1 MTKYAT
7 NHPIGSM
14 DPKDLFDNAQ
24 NLDYALN
31 DITKA
36 IWTDRFG
43 RSRKSYW
50 GMEQAFSAQLLN
62 QQDRFNTFI
71 QSSGYKV
78 IGEYTDGPLTVT
90 DYNQL
95 IRYQSELYKLTAA
108 TPLDFTTTG
117 NDATSWAN
125 DSAHFVSVGDAALR
139 QELAAPGGAG
149 LVGGVAKPVTWS
161 GFAGGADPTGV
172 NASDA
177 AFIAAGASGETCYVP
192 GPATY
197 QLNTPIT
204 TGTWII
210 SDGVTFTGTGG
221 IQAQAI
227 KLSPLINDYGLGKGG
242 RWVSDAN
249 PAKIHRFKDRLFL
262 GGSANNSGGISNQG
276 SNTTS
281 WLDDPTQTG
290 LVVGHAS
297 LEQNATLACATESGL
312 GGAVFASRA
321 SDYGLPTGGTMG
333 LASLVLND
341 KDTTVI
347 GGRPGGLAHYSVAI
361 LSEKANSN
369 SGYSLTGTESNI
381 WNQKLDASGI
391 DPYNFFP
398 SNLIKNMWLSNGFP
412 ENEHTR
418 QNYDATCAVGI
429 LNNSID
435 ATKGKY
441 KVGIAFKQTSLA
453 GTDGVTGRGI
463 AMSLARGHSFQWYFG
478 AGSQGPYIN
487 SSVDSS
493 ANEIQALVFTNFG
506 TQLLN
511 RANNKIHFLA
521 GSIPVANNYPKV
533 IPSVSGSAVRYAV
546 EGDDA
551 DIDLQL
557 VPKGAGVV
565 KLGTSIVP
573 NVDNA
578 RDFGSPE
585 LRGRTAYFG
594 TGPIN
599 TSDLTHKPIR
609 EQIPENVLDAWAAV
623 DWRTRFK
630 FDDAIAEKG
639 EDGARWHFGLIAQ
652 HVEEVFAAHGI
663 DGFSMGLLCF
673 DEWDDI
679 YEQELQN
686 EGETVV
692 KTRMVEKQV
701 VVTKTRTIKKQV
713 MVAASREVLVDAE
726 MEGGT
731 KIKKVVTEEY
741 LEPQTTKVYV
751 FNEDGS
757 PRIDESGK
765 QVFVLEPVTED
776 VEEKYKDVE
785 TIMVEEEF
793 NDPVPPVYKPVLITP
808 AGNRYGIRY
817 EEALSLEAA
826 LQRRNY
832 ERLLVKY
839 AGLVS
844 RIEALEGISHA

>member
-1 MTKYAT
+1 MTIYGT
-7 NHPIGSM
+7 NNPPGSM
-14 DPKDLFDNAQ
+14 DPRDFRDNAQ
-24 NLDYALN
+24 NLDFALN
-31 DITKA
+31 GITKA
-36 IWTDRFG
+36 FWTDRFG
-43 RSRKSYW
+43 RNRKSYW
-50 GMEQAFSAQLLN
+50 GMEQAFSAQLLS
-62 QQDRFNTFI
+62 QQQRFNIFI

-78 IGEYTDGPLTVT
+78 IGEYISGPLTIT
-90 DYNQL
+90 EYNQL
-95 IRYQSELYKLTAA
+95 IRYQDAFWKLTAA
-108 TPLDFTTTG
+108 TSIPFTTTG
-117 NDATSWAN
+117 NDGTSWVN
-125 DSAHFVSVGDAALR
+125 DSAHFVSVGDGVLR
-139 QELAAPGGAG
+139 QELATPGGAG
-149 LVGGVAKPVTWS
+149 LVGGVAKPVTWP
-161 GFAGGADPTGV
+161 GFAGGADPSGV
-172 NASDA
+172 NAADA
-177 AFIAAGASGETCYVP
+177 AFAAAAASGSTCHIPP
-192 GPATY
+192 GTY
-197 QLNTPIT
+197 LLNTLIT

-418 QNYDATCAVGI
+418 QNFDATCAVGI
-429 LNNSID
+429 LNNSVD
-435 ATKGKY
+435 PTKGKY

-463 AMSLARGHSFQWYFG
+463 AMSLARGHSFQWYYG
-478 AGSQGPYIN
+478 AGSQAGYIN

-493 ANEIQALVFTNFG
+493 ANEIQAMVFTNFG
-506 TQLLN
+506 TQFLN
-511 RANNKIHFLA
+511 RSNQQIHFIID
-521 GSIPVANNYPKV
+521 SIPVVNNYAR
-533 IPSVSGSAVRYAV
+533 ITPSISGSGVALTA
-546 EGDDA
+546 GGSDA
-551 DIDLQL
+551 DVDLIL
-557 VPKGAGVV
+557 GPKGAGTVRIRSTI
-565 KLGTSIVP
+565 KPT
-573 NVDNA
+573 NDNQC
-578 RDFGSPE
+578 DFGSAAN
-585 LRGRTAYFG
+585 RGRIAYFATG
-594 TGPIN
+594 TIN
-599 TSDLTHKPIR
+599 TSDERHKPV
-609 EQIPENVLDAWAAV
+609 QGKIPDAVLDAWSDV
-623 DWRTRFK
+623 SWRTWFK
-630 FDDAIAEKG
+630 FDDAVAEKG
-639 EDGARWHFGLIAQ
+639 KDGARWHFGLIAQ
-652 HVEEVFAAHGI
+652 HVEKVFAEHGI
-663 DGFSMGLLCF
+663 DGFSLGLLCY
-673 DEWDDI
+673 DEWDDV

-701 VVTKTRTIKKQV
+701 VVTKTRTVKKQV

-726 MEGGT
+726 MDGGT
-731 KIKKVVTEEY
+731 KIKKIVTEEY

-751 FNEDGS
+751 FNEDSS
-757 PRIDESGK
+757 PRIDETGK
-765 QVFVLEPVTED
+765 QIFVLEPVTED
-776 VEEKYKDVE
+776 VEEKYKEVE

-832 ERLLVKY
+832 ERLLARLDV
-839 AGLVS
+839 
-844 RIEALEGISHA
+844 LEGASNA

>member
-7 NHPIGSM
+7 NNPIGSM
-14 DPKDLFDNAQ
+14 DPKDLFDNSQ

-50 GMEQAFSAQLLN
+50 GMEQAFSAQLLS

-78 IGEYTDGPLTVT
+78 IGEYTSGPLTVT

-95 IRYQSELYKLTAA
+95 IRYQDEFWKLTAA
-108 TPLDFTTTG
+108 TVIPFTTTG
-117 NDATSWAN
+117 NDAASWVN
-125 DSAHFVSVGDAALR
+125 DSAHFVSVGDAAIR

-149 LVGGVAKPVTWS
+149 LVGGIAKPVTWK

-172 NASDA
+172 TASDA
-177 AFIAAGASGETCYVP
+177 AFTAAGESGGTIFVP

-204 TGTWII
+204 KGTWII

-221 IQAQAI
+221 IRSQAI
-227 KLSPLINDYGLGKGG
+227 RLSPLINDHGLGKGG
-242 RWVSDAN
+242 RWVTDAN
-249 PAKIHRFKDRLFL
+249 PVKIHRFRDRLFL
-262 GGSANNSGGISNQG
+262 GGSANNSGGISNQAG
-276 SNTTS
+276 NTTS

-312 GGAVFASRA
+312 GGAVFASRG

-369 SGYSLTGTESNI
+369 NGYSLTGTESNI

-418 QNYDATCAVGI
+418 QNFDATCAVGI

-435 ATKGKY
+435 TTKGKY

-463 AMSLARGHSFQWYFG
+463 AISLARGHSFQWYYGSG
-478 AGSQGPYIN
+478 AQGPYIN

-493 ANEIQALVFTNFG
+493 ANEIQALLFSNFG
-506 TQLLN
+506 TQIIN

-521 GSIPVANNYPKV
+521 GSIPVVNNYPKV
-533 IPSVSGSAVRYAV
+533 IPSISGSAVRYAV
-546 EGDDA
+546 EGDDT

-557 VPKGAGVV
+557 APKGNGVV
-565 KLGTSIVP
+565 RIGSNIVP
-573 NVDNA
+573 NLDNV
-578 RDFGSPE
+578 RDFGTAA
-585 LRGRTAYFG
+585 LRGRTAFFG
-594 TGPIN
+594 TGSIN
-599 TSDLTHKPIR
+599 TSDERHKPVQG
-609 EQIPENVLDAWAAV
+609 QIPDAVLDAWADV
-623 DWRTRFK
+623 NWGTWFK
-630 FDDAIAEKG
+630 
-639 EDGARWHFGLIAQ
+639 
-652 HVEEVFAAHGI
+652 
-663 DGFSMGLLCF
+663 
-673 DEWDDI
+673 
-679 YEQELQN
+679 
-686 EGETVV
+686 
-692 KTRMVEKQV
+692 
-701 VVTKTRTIKKQV
+701 
-713 MVAASREVLVDAE
+713 
-726 MEGGT
+726 
-731 KIKKVVTEEY
+731 
-741 LEPQTTKVYV
+741 
-751 FNEDGS
+751 
-757 PRIDESGK
+757 
-765 QVFVLEPVTED
+765 
-776 VEEKYKDVE
+776 
-785 TIMVEEEF
+785 
-793 NDPVPPVYKPVLITP
+793 
-808 AGNRYGIRY
+808 
-817 EEALSLEAA
+817 
-826 LQRRNY
+826 
-832 ERLLVKY
+832 
-839 AGLVS
+839 
-844 RIEALEGISHA
+844 